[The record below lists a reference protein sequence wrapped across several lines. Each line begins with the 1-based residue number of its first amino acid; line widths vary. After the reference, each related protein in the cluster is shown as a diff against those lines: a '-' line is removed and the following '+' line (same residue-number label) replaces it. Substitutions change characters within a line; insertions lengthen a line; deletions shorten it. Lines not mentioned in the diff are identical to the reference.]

1 MHKLNRHLMP
11 SDEATAQTPCAS
23 DPERWFPVDQKP
35 DPEAVAACWSCY
47 FQRRCARRALAQ
59 PLPDHGIWGGYRLAP
74 GRGLKRSRKQLAIV
88 AGEAMGPPA
97 SPGAA
102 VLQALENAAQRRG
115 LRSGRIGQPG
125 GGTQQAC
132 GAAALPERPH
142 VLHCPILGQPG
153 KCLLTT
159 GSPHAR
165 RAATWLNAD

>member
-102 VLQALENAAQRRG
+102 VLQAIEHEAARPSDEGCG
-115 LRSGRIGQPG
+115 LVELAS
-125 GGTQQAC
+125 
-132 GAAALPERPH
+132 
-142 VLHCPILGQPG
+142 
-153 KCLLTT
+153 
-159 GSPHAR
+159 
-165 RAATWLNAD
+165 RAAVRSKLAARLHYQRAHTSYIAQFSGSRESAC